1 MDSLHKRFRN
11 TRYKNNLQRTG
22 PEQIMDAL
30 LCLYNAVNEGTL
42 LQAAPENIGIRED
55 GTVSVTPKADQNIY
69 YAAPE
74 VALGKSAADKNSG
87 WFTMG
92 LLAYFVISGRS
103 YYEAKGLHIVDLPDM
118 VKSGRSLIPAQGA
131 SEDTDDIQE
140 LLDLAMSRFTSWEPE
155 VRSEGA
161 SFLLKVIRQ
170 YTAKADIQ
178 YMHNGKVV
186 STKSKTLSSRSV
198 IIAAGDSV
206 TGKDGVSYRVKQDC
220 EMPFRPGTHKYT
232 VDVEIEAA
240 GRSAAS
246 GSRGTG
252 GAGLPEKKYLCIQ
265 EASQPDMSRL
275 ITLGR
280 TPQRKWVEVDCSAEA
295 EYRFYVATIGRAI
308 HAEHKFSVPIPAGTA
323 DGKLQMLVTYNPPSE
338 CTIELYNRDGTSR
351 LMSHAMRFTL

>member
-22 PEQIMDAL
+22 SEQIMDAL
-30 LCLYNAVNEGTL
+30 LCLCNAVNEGTL

-103 YYEAKGLHIVDLPDM
+103 YYEAEGLHIVDLPDM

-131 SEDTDDIQE
+131 AEDTDDIQE
-140 LLDLAMSRFTSWEPE
+140 LLDLAMSRFTSWKPE

-170 YTAKADIQ
+170 YTSKADIQ

-186 STKSKTLSSRSV
+186 STESKALSSRSV
-198 IIAAGDSV
+198 IIAAGDRV
-206 TGKDGVSYRVKQDC
+206 TGKDGASYRVKKDC

-240 GRSAAS
+240 GRN
-246 GSRGTG
+246 
-252 GAGLPEKKYLCIQ
+252 AGLPEKYLCIQ

-275 ITLGR
+275 IKLDR
-280 TPQRKWVEVDCSAEA
+280 APQRKWVEVDCSAEA

-308 HAEHKFSVPIPAGTA
+308 HAERKFSVPIPAGTA
-323 DGKLQMLVTYNPPSE
+323 GGKLQMLVTYNPPSE
-338 CTIELYNRDGTSR
+338 CTIELYSRDKTSR
-351 LMSHAMRFTL
+351 LMSRAMRFTL

>member
-30 LCLYNAVNEGTL
+30 LCLCNAVNEGTL

-186 STKSKTLSSRSV
+186 STKSKTLSSRPVS
-198 IIAAGDSV
+198 IAAGDRV

-220 EMPFRPGTHKYT
+220 EMPFRPGTHKYA

-240 GRSAAS
+240 GRN
-246 GSRGTG
+246 
-252 GAGLPEKKYLCIQ
+252 AGLPEKYLCIQ

-275 ITLGR
+275 IKLDR
-280 TPQRKWVEVDCSAEA
+280 APQRKWVEVDWSAEA

-338 CTIELYNRDGTSR
+338 CTIELYNRDKTSR
-351 LMSHAMRFTL
+351 LMSHVMRFTL

>member
-30 LCLYNAVNEGTL
+30 LCLCNAVNEGTL

-198 IIAAGDSV
+198 IIAAGDRV
-206 TGKDGVSYRVKQDC
+206 TGKDGVSYRVKNDC
-220 EMPFRPGTHKYT
+220 EMPFRPGTHKYA

-240 GRSAAS
+240 GRN
-246 GSRGTG
+246 
-252 GAGLPEKKYLCIQ
+252 AGLPEKYLCIQ

-275 ITLGR
+275 IKLDR
-280 TPQRKWVEVDCSAEA
+280 APQRKWVEVDWSAEA

-308 HAEHKFSVPIPAGTA
+308 HAEHKFSVPIPASTA

-338 CTIELYNRDGTSR
+338 CTIELYNRDKTSR
-351 LMSHAMRFTL
+351 LMSHVMRFTL